1 MITFLY
7 KKRPD
12 DTYVIEHQG
21 NPYHVIPDD
30 PLFEECVEEY
40 VALEQE
46 PPDEPVPEPPPVMH
60 DPMEDPMAK
69 LLARIEK
76 LEKSRGV

>member
-12 DTYVIEHQG
+12 DTYVIDRQG
-21 NPYHVIPDD
+21 LPYHVIHDD

-40 VALEQE
+40 AALEQE
-46 PPDEPVPEPPPVMH
+46 PPDEPPPYQPPM
-60 DPMEDPMAK
+60 MEDPMAK
-69 LLARIEK
+69 LLARIEA
-76 LEKSRGV
+76 LEKR